1 VVLGV
6 KLVVAENTV
15 QLARQNAR
23 SSVSLNG
30 FKEWRLRYSE
40 CDGVD
45 GQESGTAQNTDRS
58 HITEHTLA
66 EVGSAWALRVVLA
79 ADVSTSDD
87 RVSVDISVEG
97 VDETIKRASRPTNR

>member
-1 VVLGV
+1 MVLGV
-6 KLVVAENTV
+6 ELVVAENTV

-30 FKEWRLRYSE
+30 FKEWSLRYSE

-58 HITEHTLA
+58 HITQRTLA
-66 EVGSAWALRVVLA
+66 EVGSASVLRAVLVV
-79 ADVSTSDD
+79 DVGACDDAVCQSTSLQ
-87 RVSVDISVEG
+87 
-97 VDETIKRASRPTNR
+97 KM